1 MSDPAKIDFK
11 IYQGSTFRY
20 PLRWESDKLIYKPIT
35 NISKTAPIAITSVG
49 HGIPLSWRINISGV
63 KGMEEVNKLG
73 WQTAV
78 VSNADLITINSVNA
92 TEFST
97 YTSGGLIQYYEP
109 VNLAG
114 LTARMQ
120 LRATINNSSVLHS
133 MTTENGGIIV
143 DNANKTIEL
152 FISSTATQNFTF
164 TNAVYSLEVVLNG
177 DTIPLLNGN
186 IALEREVTR

>member
-1 MSDPAKIDFK
+1 MSDPAKIDLK

-35 NISKTAPIAITSVG
+35 NITKSAPISISAIG
-49 HGIPLSWRINISGV
+49 HGLPLSWRVNISGV

-73 WQTAV
+73 WQTASI
-78 VSNADLITINSVNA
+78 SNAHLVTINSINA
-92 TEFST
+92 TEFNT
-97 YTSGGLIQYYEP
+97 YTSGGILQYYEP

-114 LTARMQ
+114 VTARMQ
-120 LRATINNSSVLHS
+120 LRTTVNNSNVLHS

-143 DNANKTIEL
+143 DNATKTIEL
-152 FISSTATQNFTF
+152 YIPSTTTQNFTF

-186 IALEREVTR
+186 ISLEREVTR